1 MEKNMR
7 EQTFL
12 LQTSF
17 FSPLFVLMEK
27 GILVWS
33 YLTCPVA
40 LLQSNKRSISLV
52 TVAEYS
58 GYQESEPCLTA
69 WQCSLHTFI
78 PHSFTYFVL
87 VTQRCG
93 HLWVRAQRCPEDSC
107 LPALEKQ
114 GKAWGFVGFV
124 STEEEMV
131 SIPVQVIF
139 SYIWILVIITLFVQ
153 TGLSSKGDSLIWR
166 LLLANDT
173 VRILQLLK
181 PSVSL
186 YHWLPSCFSAQA
198 VSHSITFS
206 SIRFCVVVCNQVTV
220 G

>member
-58 GYQESEPCLTA
+58 VYQESEPCLTA

-93 HLWVRAQRCPEDSC
+93 HLWVRTQRCPEDSVS
-107 LPALEKQ
+107 LPWRSRARHD
-114 GKAWGFVGFV
+114 
-124 STEEEMV
+124 
-131 SIPVQVIF
+131 
-139 SYIWILVIITLFVQ
+139 
-153 TGLSSKGDSLIWR
+153 GLLG
-166 LLLANDT
+166 LLALRKKWFPFLCRSFF
-173 VRILQLLK
+173 RISEYWWSLPCLFRQGWAAKETLLFGG
-181 PSVSL
+181 
-186 YHWLPSCFSAQA
+186 YCWLMIQ
-198 VSHSITFS
+198 
-206 SIRFCVVVCNQVTV
+206 
-220 G
+220 